1 MISKNVADG
10 GALGADHSGR
20 GSGLVLVAHGTRN
33 PRGVQVIGALAEA
46 VSERVG
52 RTRVAFVDVLGP
64 SPSEVLRDMD
74 SPAVVV
80 PAFLAAGYHVRVDVP
95 REVVGSGHPD
105 VTVTPAL
112 GPSPALAQVQF
123 DRLRAAGWRRGD
135 DVVLVAAGSS
145 DPRALADVR
154 TAATL
159 LADRVGRPVEIGY
172 VATAAP
178 RVPEVVAR
186 IRARGARR
194 VLLAPYL
201 LAPGLFHDR
210 LGEVGADGVADPL
223 GVHPELV
230 DLVVRRYT
238 DAVRVPARVG

>member
-1 MISKNVADG
+1 MSDSNI
-10 GALGADHSGR
+10 
-20 GSGLVLVAHGTRN
+20 GSRDPELVLVAHGTRN

-64 SPSEVLRDMD
+64 SPSEVLRRMET
-74 SPAVVV
+74 PTVVL
-80 PAFLAAGYHVRVDVP
+80 PAFLASGYHVRVDVP
-95 REVVGSGHPD
+95 REVADSGHAD

-112 GPSPALAQVQF
+112 GPSPALAGVQF
-123 DRLRAAGWRRGD
+123 DRLRAAGWRPGD

-154 TAATL
+154 AAAAVL
-159 LADRVGRPVEIGY
+159 SDLIGRPVEIGY
-172 VATAAP
+172 VTTAAP

-210 LGEVGADGVADPL
+210 LREAGADAVADPL
-223 GVHPELV
+223 GVHPGLV

-238 DAVRVPARVG
+238 DAVRVPARVR